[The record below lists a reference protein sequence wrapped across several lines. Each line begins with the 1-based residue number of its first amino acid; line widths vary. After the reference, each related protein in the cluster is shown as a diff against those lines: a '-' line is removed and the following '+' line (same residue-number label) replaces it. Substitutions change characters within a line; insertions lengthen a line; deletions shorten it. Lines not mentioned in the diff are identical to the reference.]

1 MSGKQNTE
9 TTLTWSTEEVWRKD
23 SVLTVKATE
32 KLGTSSTGQ
41 LLWGLATAHQTR
53 KCGGPRVTGTRESE
67 RKVGSGASHALPRLP
82 CAQETGQGNVSSC
95 ADFIPPW
102 RRRSGRGSRPNV
114 SEGEEREHAPT
125 SLRRQEEANPE
136 NHRDIILDGGEQGHI
151 QWEVPPDPFAQV
163 GPEVR
168 MFPPGSWSA
177 ERRACSE
184 KKRLHKMV
192 EDLGG
197 QGRGPESPH
206 HFSPVVTMWGWE
218 VALLIFLPRL

>member
-41 LLWGLATAHQTR
+41 LLWGLATAHQTH

-102 RRRSGRGSRPNV
+102 RRRSGRGSRPNA

-125 SLRRQEEANPE
+125 SLRKQEETLSWMEAN
-136 NHRDIILDGGEQGHI
+136 RVIY
-151 QWEVPPDPFAQV
+151 
-163 GPEVR
+163 
-168 MFPPGSWSA
+168 S
-177 ERRACSE
+177 
-184 KKRLHKMV
+184 
-192 EDLGG
+192 
-197 QGRGPESPH
+197 GRS
-206 HFSPVVTMWGWE
+206 
-218 VALLIFLPRL
+218 LQIRLPRWDLKSGCFHLAADPLRGGRVQRRNGFTRWWKT